1 MNEKCKYRCK
11 FEGFPYD
18 FCLKQ
23 NCAVICP
30 RDEDCKVYHSEEYNN
45 NTSALPYND
54 VGEDIVRYSF
64 ERRRVQDKEPVYNK

>member
-23 NCAVICP
+23 NFAVICP

-45 NTSALPYND
+45 NTSAGHPLQD
-54 VGEDIVRYSF
+54 DDIVRYSF
-64 ERRRVQDKEPVYNK
+64 EKRRVKDKEP